1 MQISCGSSVNTLM
14 CERIQIAN
22 RSRLVKWFFVFAVC
36 LLPAAATAQDEVK
49 VPDEVKPFIEKGTI
63 PIALETGDLNA
74 DGRQDLILVLSEIVP
89 EGAGYEEGEGERS
102 VLILARDAN
111 NALSVA
117 GRNDLVALC
126 KNCGGAFGD
135 PFEGVVIKGTRF
147 TVMNYGGS
155 ADRWSYS
162 YTFAYSRRDRNWQ
175 IVRVEESNFHTLDPN
190 RTMKTRIYTPPKNF
204 GLITFTDFDPDNFK
218 GKGKK

>member
-1 MQISCGSSVNTLM
+1 M
-14 CERIQIAN
+14 CERILTTN
-22 RSRLVKWFFVFAVC
+22 RTRLVKWLFVFAVC
-36 LLPAAATAQDEVK
+36 LLPASAIAQEEVK
-49 VPDEVKPFIEKGTI
+49 VPDEVKPFVEKGTI

-74 DGRQDLILVLSEIVP
+74 DGRKDLILVLSEIVP
-89 EGAGYEEGEGERS
+89 EGPGAYEEGEGERS
-102 VLILARDAN
+102 VLILVRDGGG
-111 NALSVA
+111 ALTLA

-135 PFEGVVIKGTRF
+135 PFEGVVIKGTQF

-175 IVRVEESNFHTLDPN
+175 IVRVEESNFNSLDPK

-204 GLITFTDFDPDNFK
+204 GLITFADFDPDNFK